1 MVAWFIQ
8 CLLSCHKFSQLFFAF
23 FLTNEFIGVIL
34 IFKMGNQGKLNVKKE
49 KEGNAMAS
57 KYVGMTADQ
66 MKRAIEAEEKAFEAT
81 TWSDGYL
88 IADLRKAFE
97 KVENQEHWKNPVNF
111 LVGSKV
117 LEKWEKEEGITLD
130 MIDTSITYFQGC
142 VAKINHNVSYV
153 YIKSPGY
160 VC

>member
-1 MVAWFIQ
+1 
-8 CLLSCHKFSQLFFAF
+8 
-23 FLTNEFIGVIL
+23 
-34 IFKMGNQGKLNVKKE
+34 
-49 KEGNAMAS
+49 MAS

-88 IADLRKAFE
+88 IADLRKSFE

-117 LEKWEKEEGITLD
+117 LEKWEKEEGITLEA
-130 MIDTSITYFQGC
+130 IEEGITFYQGC
-142 VAKINHNVSYV
+142 VAKVKGLQALNAIH
-153 YIKSPGY
+153 ITSPGY
-160 VC
+160 IC